1 MKAGDKRKEIHYLD
15 YEESRAIYMGWID
28 SYKEAVA
35 EKDEMLTKVL
45 GGSIRYDKEAVQTS
59 VSGSPLDD
67 YVAAVES
74 KGLDKRIDHARGM
87 LDKWRDVL
95 EVQEAELRR
104 SHEIYDK
111 VYVCRYIEGMTVRQI
126 GRKLNYSKSQVFRID
141 QEIQDKISE
150 KK

>member
-95 EVQEAELRR
+95 DVQEAELRR